1 MFSKALV
8 RTDYEFSVVGLRGL
22 MARFQEGMKLDML
35 RLNFGIDPPAPAI
48 KLSTVGRIGGV

>member
-1 MFSKALV
+1 
-8 RTDYEFSVVGLRGL
+8 

>member
-1 MFSKALV
+1 MFSKASG
-8 RTDYEFSVVGLRGL
+8 RADYEFSLFGLRGL

-48 KLSTVGRIGGV
+48 KLPTVERIGGV